1 MPKSKTRKKSNGGV
15 AATATK
21 PPVSRRQAL
30 TTLGIY
36 AAGATAVAAGGT
48 FLAID
53 FTSKLAEAD
62 LSKIGNGLPTIVQIH
77 DPSCSLCTQL
87 QKQTRTA
94 LRDFDVP
101 HQYLVA
107 NITTQDGLAFQG
119 RMGQPHVTLILMDG
133 DGNQVHVINGVTPAD
148 DILAQLNTHLT

>member
-1 MPKSKTRKKSNGGV
+1 MPKSKKRKKSSDTP
-15 AATATK
+15 ATSNSTK
-21 PPVSRRQAL
+21 PVTRRQAL
-30 TTLGIY
+30 STIGLY

-48 FLAID
+48 FLAVD

-62 LSKIGNGLPTIVQIH
+62 LTKIGNGLPTIVQIH

-87 QKQTRTA
+87 QKQTRSA

-107 NITTQDGLAFQG
+107 NITTQEGAAFQG

-133 DGNQVHVINGVTPAD
+133 DGALKHVINGVTPAD
-148 DILAQLNTHLT
+148 EILALLNTHLA